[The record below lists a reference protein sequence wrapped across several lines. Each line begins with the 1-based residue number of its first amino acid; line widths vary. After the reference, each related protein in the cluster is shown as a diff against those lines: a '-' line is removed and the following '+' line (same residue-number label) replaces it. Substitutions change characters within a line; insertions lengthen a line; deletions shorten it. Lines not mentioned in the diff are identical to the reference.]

1 MRYLKASEIIEAMKI
16 FNEKCKKLDN
26 MRDDL
31 LNMYDSLLQ
40 RILSRL
46 GDALLMND
54 IKYAI
59 VTREENNDYDEDFYI
74 SNKEDCIKL
83 AEKLL
88 EDVDHYRM
96 EFNYFGIAELIED
109 EEADFNDDTTKH
121 CTYLILM
128 QEKGYYDKKFWISS
142 KKECHEYIKCLRN
155 KETYFCG
162 YPEKKEYSYLKLAKV
177 IKEAKLKSC
186 LIDV

>member
-1 MRYLKASEIIEAMKI
+1 M
-16 FNEKCKKLDN
+16 
-26 MRDDL
+26 
-31 LNMYDSLLQ
+31 
-40 RILSRL
+40 
-46 GDALLMND
+46 
-54 IKYAI
+54 
-59 VTREENNDYDEDFYI
+59 
-74 SNKEDCIKL
+74 
-83 AEKLL
+83 
-88 EDVDHYRM
+88 DHYRI